1 MVGDA
6 TFKNN
11 NITPSLGVGT
21 HLFLSNWLTFNVALK
36 DYVFNDMFEPT
47 NRSPGEDIDTVK
59 ADAESQFVHNVML
72 YAGIGLY
79 LPTSFQYRT
88 PR

>member
-1 MVGDA
+1 M
-6 TFKNN
+6 
-11 NITPSLGVGT
+11 GVGT
-21 HLFLSNWLTFNVALK
+21 HLFLSNWLTFNVAVK
-36 DYVFNDMFEPT
+36 DYIFNDKFEPT
-47 NRSPGEDIDTVK
+47 NRHARRSPSTVVK
-59 ADAESQFVHNVML
+59 ANAESQFVHNMML

>member
-1 MVGDA
+1 MT

-11 NITPSLGVGT
+11 RITPSLGVGT
-21 HLFLSNWLTFNVALK
+21 HLFLSNWLTFNVAVK

-47 NRSPGEDIDTVK
+47 DRMRGRAHRRRSRRAPQ
-59 ADAESQFVHNVML
+59 SQFVHNVML